1 MKWILIYFAFTV
13 KGATTGSV
21 EFNSYDACDKA
32 VEMVET
38 AATNDWTRESIAF
51 CVSKGRE

>member
-21 EFNSYDACDKA
+21 EFNSYDACEKA

-38 AATNDWTRESIAF
+38 AATNDWTRESVAF
-51 CVSKGRE
+51 CVAKGRE

>member
-38 AATNDWTRESIAF
+38 AAANNGAVAF
-51 CVSKGRE
+51 CVAKGRE